1 MVDKY
6 KIQGGNQLKGEV
18 LIGGAKNSVLKLMAS
33 AVLAKGETKI
43 YNVPEL
49 TDVGI
54 MLEVINGLG
63 IKTNHDKKE
72 QSVTIDATDITSI
85 TAQYEYVSKMRAS
98 FIILGALISR
108 CKEAIVA
115 LPGGCAIGERRVDF
129 HIKGLEALGAKIKIE
144 NGYVHAKA
152 NKLVG
157 TDIYLDIP
165 SVGATENLMLAS
177 ILAEGSTRIQNAAQ
191 EPEIVDLANFL
202 NTMGADVVGAG
213 TSEIVINGVKQED
226 LHPIEYTTIPDR
238 IEAGTFMSAVV
249 GTRGKAIIRNVYPAH
264 LTFFTDKL
272 IKMGAN
278 IKLIE
283 PTAIEVSCK
292 NRLNS
297 VNFVT
302 QPYPGF
308 PTDLQSMA
316 MVLLSTANGVGIIT
330 ESLYENRFMQV
341 QHLLRMGA
349 DIHQDRNH
357 AIIKGVKKLTGAT
370 VEASDL
376 RAGAS
381 LVVAGLMADGTT
393 IVEKLHHIDRG
404 YEKFDEKIRNLGGN
418 IIRYN
423 DGTPS
428 EETRIHTNESR
439 LYPKLLEV
447 IELLKNYQDELL
459 EQAELFLNKLE
470 EQVSKEAIDRFYE
483 LIKPVNGCRW
493 YDKNPT
499 ISKTVEILRV
509 VPPDV
514 QKACAE
520 RFIAALKE
528 MGIDY
533 ESPNQE

>member
-1 MVDKY
+1 
-6 KIQGGNQLKGEV
+6 
-18 LIGGAKNSVLKLMAS
+18 MA
-33 AVLAKGETKI
+33 AAILAKGETKI

-63 IKTNHDKKE
+63 VKTDYDKVE
-72 QSVTIDATDITSI
+72 QSIKIDSTDITSV
-85 TAQYEYVSKMRAS
+85 TAKYEYVSKMRAS
-98 FIILGALISR
+98 FTILGALVAR

-152 NKLVG
+152 PKLVG

-177 ILAEGSTRIQNAAQ
+177 IMAEGSTRIQNAAQ
-191 EPEIVDLANFL
+191 EPEIIDLANFL
-202 NTMGADVVGAG
+202 NTMGADIVGAG
-213 TSEIVINGVKQED
+213 TSEIVINGVKQDD

-238 IEAGTFMSAVV
+238 IEAGTFMSMVA
-249 GTRGKAIIRNVYPAH
+249 GTKGKAVIRNVYPAH

-278 IKLIE
+278 IKLVE

-292 NRLNS
+292 NRLSS

-316 MVLLSTANGVGIIT
+316 MVLLSISNGVGIIT

-370 VEASDL
+370 VEAPDL

-381 LVVAGLMADGTT
+381 LVVAGLMASGTT
-393 IVEKLHHIDRG
+393 EIYKLHHIDRG
-404 YEKFDEKIRNLGGN
+404 YEKFDEKIKNLGGN
-418 IIRYN
+418 IVRVH
-423 DGTPS
+423 DVS
-428 EETRIHTNESR
+428 S
-439 LYPKLLEV
+439 
-447 IELLKNYQDELL
+447 DEL
-459 EQAELFLNKLE
+459 K
-470 EQVSKEAIDRFYE
+470 VG
-483 LIKPVNGCRW
+483 VNE
-493 YDKNPT
+493 PS
-499 ISKTVEILRV
+499 I
-509 VPPDV
+509 
-514 QKACAE
+514 
-520 RFIAALKE
+520 
-528 MGIDY
+528 
-533 ESPNQE
+533 

>member
-1 MVDKY
+1 MADKY
-6 KIQGGNQLKGEV
+6 IIHGGNQLKGEV
-18 LIGGAKNSVLKLMAS
+18 LIGGAKNSVLKLMA
-33 AVLAKGETKI
+33 AAILAKGETKI

-54 MLEVINGLG
+54 MLEVISGLG
-63 IKTNHDKKE
+63 VKTDYDKKE
-72 QSVTIDATDITSI
+72 QSIKIDSTDITSI
-85 TAQYEYVSKMRAS
+85 TAKYEYVSKMRAS
-98 FIILGALISR
+98 FTILGALVAR

-152 NKLVG
+152 PKLVG

-177 ILAEGSTRIQNAAQ
+177 IMAEGSTRIQNAAQ
-191 EPEIVDLANFL
+191 EPEIIDLANFL
-202 NTMGADVVGAG
+202 NTMGADIVGAG

-238 IEAGTFMSAVV
+238 IEAGTFMSMVA
-249 GTRGKAIIRNVYPAH
+249 GTKGKAVIRNVYPAH

-278 IKLIE
+278 IKLVE

-292 NRLNS
+292 NRLSS

-316 MVLLSTANGVGIIT
+316 MVLLSISNGVGIIT

-357 AIIKGVKKLTGAT
+357 AIIKGVKKLTGAI

-381 LVVAGLMADGTT
+381 LVVAGLMASGTT
-393 IVEKLHHIDRG
+393 EIYKLHHVDRG
-404 YEKFDEKIRNLGGN
+404 YEKFDEKIKNLGGN
-418 IIRYN
+418 IIRVH
-423 DGTPS
+423 DVSS
-428 EETRIHTNESR
+428 EELKVGVNEPS
-439 LYPKLLEV
+439 
-447 IELLKNYQDELL
+447 I
-459 EQAELFLNKLE
+459 
-470 EQVSKEAIDRFYE
+470 
-483 LIKPVNGCRW
+483 
-493 YDKNPT
+493 
-499 ISKTVEILRV
+499 
-509 VPPDV
+509 
-514 QKACAE
+514 
-520 RFIAALKE
+520 
-528 MGIDY
+528 
-533 ESPNQE
+533 